1 MTVLEWDY
9 RNGYPILSSPTR
21 CLSDVSAY
29 IPHLNINKIFLLVKY
44 SSDLKVGAVYDSVCY
59 YTKSLLDGGWKRS
72 LTLLIL
78 QKMRI
83 KRIQK
88 KMAITPVPI
97 KITISTLVLSS
108 EPIGEED
115 HEQKK

>member
-1 MTVLEWDY
+1 MAIIYYLPQQDAF
-9 RNGYPILSSPTR
+9 
-21 CLSDVSAY
+21 SAY
-29 IPHLNINKIFLLVKY
+29 ISHLRIVKY

-59 YTKSLLDGGWKRS
+59 YTKSNLLDGGWKRS

-108 EPIGEED
+108 EPIGEEE